1 MVGRLVDLFGLVGH
15 VGMWLVGWSGGR
27 GDGYQGGSSYYIP
40 VGLAGRQA
48 GCRWI
53 LVGWSTTR
61 NTRIDQ
67 PVAVGDHASDQRQGM
82 ATISRRDLS
91 RRYARGSRRHS
102 LCAPRPASPPF
113 PEAWR
118 LSNARR
124 RGSVCQQ
131 SGIPAGRADA
141 FPVELEL
148 RASEAPELVGPEVV
162 EPTVVLGDFSDA
174 DASAAVGFFSRMM
187 LLLTS
192 QHCLDVTP

>member
-67 PVAVGDHASDQRQGM
+67 PVAVGDHASAISDKAWPQSAGEIYRG
-82 ATISRRDLS
+82 ATL
-91 RRYARGSRRHS
+91 A
-102 LCAPRPASPPF
+102 
-113 PEAWR
+113 E
-118 LSNARR
+118 
-124 RGSVCQQ
+124 
-131 SGIPAGRADA
+131 ADA
-141 FPVELEL
+141 TPFVLLARQARHFPKLGVY
-148 RASEAPELVGPEVV
+148 
-162 EPTVVLGDFSDA
+162 PTHDA
-174 DASAAVGFFSRMM
+174 EGVCVSNLAFPPDVPTHFQWSWSCVRQKRQNWWGRRW
-187 LLLTS
+187 LS
-192 QHCLDVTP
+192 QQ